1 MYSEL
6 LLIGSAFP
14 LIPGLLLTAGCLKN
28 SPSEKEV
35 IASWILVGD
44 QSVKD
49 SKWFSSY
56 ASTAIPYLNHI
67 EPSSIVNE
75 AFEINSRLPC
85 VLGATVTS
93 TVIET

>member
-1 MYSEL
+1 MKSNTGIEL
-6 LLIGSAFP
+6 SLSTGCQRYLLAQ
-14 LIPGLLLTAGCLKN
+14 
-28 SPSEKEV
+28 KEV

-75 AFEINSRLPC
+75 VFEINSRLPC